1 MRCSTSA
8 AARCPDSVGIGKM
21 QAISRLDLPRCGWNR
36 RRGAGQGGLPVVAVP
51 RQARLGALQIG
62 ESPDSRAATIDRLM
76 AYRQELEDSRLDVLV
91 LPEALLGGYL

>member
-1 MRCSTSA
+1 M
-8 AARCPDSVGIGKM
+8 
-21 QAISRLDLPRCGWNR
+21 
-36 RRGAGQGGLPVVAVP
+36 AVP

-62 ESPDSRAATIDRLM
+62 ESPDGRAATIDRLM